1 MKIYTKTGD
10 DGNTGLIGGARV
22 PKDHARVSCY
32 GAVDELNAS
41 IGWAVVAC
49 DVAQWCEELQQIQ
62 NDLFVLGTE
71 LATADGDK
79 MMLALD
85 GDAALR
91 LESQLDAIMADVE
104 PLKNFVLPGGCELA
118 ARFHVARTVCRRAER
133 EVVGLAAQSSVS
145 PTAIVYLNR
154 LSDLLFAYS
163 LGANHRA
170 GVANVI
176 WNAPKA

>member
-22 PKDHARVSCY
+22 PKDHARVACY
-32 GAVDELNAS
+32 GVVDELNAA
-41 IGWAVVAC
+41 IGWVVVAC
-49 DVAQWCEELQQIQ
+49 DVAEWRDALQQIQ

-71 LATADGDK
+71 LATADGDAK
-79 MMLALD
+79 MLSLQ
-85 GDAALR
+85 GETIPQ
-91 LESQLDAIMADVE
+91 LESQLDALMAEVE

-133 EVVGLAAQSSVS
+133 EVVHLSAQASVS
-145 PTAIVYLNR
+145 RTAVIYLNR

-170 GVANVI
+170 GVANII
-176 WNAPKA
+176 WIAPKV